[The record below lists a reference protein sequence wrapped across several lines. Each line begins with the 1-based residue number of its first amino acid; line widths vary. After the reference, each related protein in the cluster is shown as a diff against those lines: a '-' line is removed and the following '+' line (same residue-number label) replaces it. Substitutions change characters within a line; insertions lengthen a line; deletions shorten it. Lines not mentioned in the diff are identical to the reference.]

1 VAFFLAM
8 IVVDESKGLGTPFQA
23 QFGPSNIA
31 APPTFEE
38 SADHV
43 VLDSSPPP
51 NPLGFDDSPPEFAP
65 YEADFFTLKNGWI
78 VSHDPHLNQDGL

>member
-1 VAFFLAM
+1 M
-8 IVVDESKGLGTPFQA
+8 IVVDESKGLSTPLQP
-23 QFGPSNIA
+23 QFGPSNVA

-43 VLDSSPPP
+43 VLDLSPQP
-51 NPLGFDDSPPEFAP
+51 NTLDSPPEFAP